1 MGFAGLLI
9 LLIIAPLVFIVAG
22 IVLIFFTDEAKRK
35 KGRLFLMGGFLAL
48 LVEVLIGYSIC
59 SNMHFGG
66 GFH

>member
-9 LLIIAPLVFIVAG
+9 LLKIAPLVFIVAS
-22 IVLIFFTDEAKRK
+22 IVLIFFTDEKKKK